1 MTSMGFCFSDKA
13 RIKEYVF
20 LLSLFFSVLYPSG
33 VVLSVEYINSYDH
46 LGRLTQVEASDGS
59 MSILYTYDAVGNR
72 LSMTVQSSAGTPEVI
87 DEGSYSLDNS
97 SVVINISKLGN
108 EYGDLEYEYAIGT
121 TEGGTEVINWT
132 GLEIGPDGNGILT
145 GLNLPQDQTY
155 YISVR
160 IKNFAGEVVGGIGIT
175 DGIAILDPAGDFDGD
190 GYTSFEE
197 DEAGTDPLD
206 PDSNLDPPV
215 VVSTTP
221 ADSASDIDRS
231 ANIDITF
238 SKPMDDGMLASGYL
252 SVFGTIG
259 GDYTGYVTLDQESK
273 ICTFDPDT
281 EFVLEENVSVLIFGD
296 VSNIWGITLDGNG
309 NGISDG
315 SPLDD
320 FGWSFTVEDSDGY
333 TVQVTELD
341 DTSCPLIVARVLV
354 TDESGQ
360 AVTDLGSDKFTLY
373 EDNLLQS
380 DFDVSLMNE
389 DASPISVCLAL
400 DYSGS
405 MPSEAITD
413 MENAAA
419 QFVTNMSDN
428 DAGEIIKFAYG
439 TEVSQ
444 AFTTDKNALIN
455 AISASTSLNRGS
467 TYLYDAI
474 YDGVTDTAAQ
484 SGNLAVI
491 AMTDGGDSGSS
502 HSEDQAIAH
511 AQASGVPV
519 YTIGLGSSINAS
531 VLQRIAEETGG
542 LYFVAPTSSE
552 LAEIYDTIAGI
563 LKNQYILTFKTR
575 NWDSL
580 EHSLQ
585 IIASRNALAGSDT
598 VTFMSCEPPPCTA
611 DYDVDGDMDGL
622 DLADFADG
630 YSVGDPSADLNVD
643 TYIDS
648 LDVGV
653 IGEELGRTDCPFPE

>member
-1 MTSMGFCFSDKA
+1 MRKGIITIC
-13 RIKEYVF
+13 RLVY
-20 LLSLFFSVLYPSG
+20 LFMLVGGSPVLAETMNYKYDY
-33 VVLSVEYINSYDH
+33 LDRLVE
-46 LGRLTQVEASDGS
+46 VEAPDSS
-59 MSILYTYDAVGNR
+59 FLVRYTYDAVGNR
-72 LSMTVQSSAGTPEVI
+72 LSMTVQSSAGEPQVT
-87 DEGSYSLDNS
+87 DAGTYSLDNT
-97 SVVINISKLGN
+97 SVVINVSELA
-108 EYGDLEYEYAIGT
+108 EEFGDLEYEYAIGT
-121 TEGGTEVINWT
+121 TEGGTEVITWT
-132 GLEIGPDGNGILT
+132 SLEIGPDGNVVLDS
-145 GLNLPQDQTY
+145 LNLPQAQTY

-175 DGIAILDPAGDFDGD
+175 DGIAVLDPTGDFDGD

-206 PDSNLDPPV
+206 ADSNLDPPV
-215 VVSTTP
+215 VVSSTP
-221 ADSASDIDRS
+221 SDGASNIDRS
-231 ANIDITF
+231 ANINLTF
-238 SKPMDDGMLASGYL
+238 SKPMDEGMLASGYL
-252 SVFGTIG
+252 SVFGNIA
-259 GDYTGYVTLDQESK
+259 GDYTGYVSMNPESK

-281 EFVLEENVSVLIFGD
+281 EFVLEENISVFISGD
-296 VSNIWGITLDGNG
+296 VANVWGITLDGNS
-309 NGISDG
+309 NGVPEG
-315 SPLDD
+315 SPVDD
-320 FGWSFTVEDSDGY
+320 WGWSFTVEESDGY

-341 DTSCPLIVARVLV
+341 DTSCPLIVARILV
-354 TDESGQ
+354 TDEIGQ
-360 AVTDLGSDKFTLY
+360 AVTDLDSDEFTLY
-373 EDNLLQS
+373 EDNFLQS
-380 DFDVSLMNE
+380 DFDVSLMNQ

-419 QFVTNMSDN
+419 QFVTNMADD
-428 DAGEIIKFAYG
+428 DAGEIIKFAFG
-439 TEVSQ
+439 IEVSQ

-474 YDGVTDTAAQ
+474 YDGVTDTAGQ

-519 YTIGLGSSINAS
+519 YTIGLGSSINAN
-531 VLQRIAEETGG
+531 VLQRIAQETGG
-542 LYFVAPTSSE
+542 LYFAAPTSSE
-552 LAEIYDTIAGI
+552 LAEIYDNIAGI
-563 LKNQYILTFKTR
+563 LKNQYILTFRTK

-585 IIASRNALAGSDT
+585 IIASRGGLAGSDT

-611 DYDVDGDMDGL
+611 DYDVDGDVDGL
-622 DLADFADG
+622 DFADFADR
-630 YSVGDPSADLNVD
+630 YSVGDPSADLNLD

-648 LDVGV
+648 LDVGL
-653 IGEELGRTDCPFPE
+653 IGEELGRADCPLPE